1 MNPDLTTF
9 EKLLAALAVAQVD
22 YLCVGGAACALCG
35 FVRATKALEILVAR
49 QRSNLEKL
57 LAVLCNFGEGAAREL
72 TPDDF
77 ADEEGSIRVV
87 EDYPVDIFVRLQGH
101 AFEDLLT
108 YRRWHDVAGVRIP
121 YLGPDGLILLK
132 QTSWREKDLLDMAA
146 LKRLQAE
153 EISLPRNPCGISRP
167 ASLPQSMPQR

>member
-1 MNPDLTTF
+1 MNPTLTTF
-9 EKLLAALAVAQVD
+9 EKLLAALAAAQVE
-22 YLCVGGAACALCG
+22 YLCVGGVACSLCG
-35 FVRATKALEILVAR
+35 FVRATDDVDILVAR
-49 QRSNLEKL
+49 QRPNLEKL
-57 LAVLCNFGEGAAREL
+57 LAVLCSFGEGAAREL

-87 EDYPVDIFVRLQGH
+87 EDFPVDIFVRLQGH

-132 QTSWREKDLLDMAA
+132 QKSWREKDLLDVAA
-146 LKRLQAE
+146 LKRLLAADK
-153 EISLPRNPCGISRP
+153 R
-167 ASLPQSMPQR
+167 